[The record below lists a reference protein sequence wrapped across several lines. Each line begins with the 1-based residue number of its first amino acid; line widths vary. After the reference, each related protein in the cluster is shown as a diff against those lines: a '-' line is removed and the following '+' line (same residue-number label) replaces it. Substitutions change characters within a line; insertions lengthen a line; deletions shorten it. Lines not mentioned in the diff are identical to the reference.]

1 MRSYSRYSHHA
12 RRALSHARAL
22 VNRYRH
28 PQVDTGHIL
37 VGVMLAEGSMGCRV
51 LQDMNLSAVRAEP
64 HLRSLYPMLDL
75 PNADSYSDNTDV
87 LDRVLAMAESESDW
101 LGHHYIGTEH
111 LLLGITRTNIGNAGT
126 LLRLLATSSEQ
137 MRRRVRRALRDGTSE
152 LDLQFVKRSARL
164 SELSRRVISASEQMA
179 SGQDKNE
186 AVAGIGH
193 LLLVLLLESR
203 SPMSA
208 LLRASGLNEARLREG
223 LEAGD
228 PSLLVSIEGILNQAL
243 DPVER
248 IGNPGHYTG
257 TDQILFTLAL
267 DPEGA
272 AVLHAYGVNVAQ
284 LLRRLKPTLR

>member
-28 PQVDTGHIL
+28 PQVDTGHVL
-37 VGVMLAEGSMGCRV
+37 VGVMLTDGSMGCKV
-51 LQDMNLSAVRAEP
+51 LQEMGLSAARAEP
-64 HLRSLYPMLDL
+64 HLRTLYPVLDL
-75 PNADSYSDNTDV
+75 PNVDDTDT
-87 LDRVLAMAESESDW
+87 LDHMLTLAESESEW

-111 LLLGITRTNIGNAGT
+111 LLLGITRTNVGNASM
-126 LLRLLATSSEQ
+126 LLRLLNTSSEQ
-137 MRRRVRRALRDGTSE
+137 LRRRVRRSLHEGVSE

-164 SELSRRVISASEQMA
+164 SELSRRVISAAEQMA
-179 SGQDKNE
+179 TSEEHTDSGT
-186 AVAGIGH
+186 AGMGH

-208 LLRASGLNEARLREG
+208 LLRTSGLDEARLREG
-223 LEAGD
+223 LSSRD
-228 PSLLVSIEGILNQAL
+228 PALLVSIEGILNQAL

-248 IGNPGHYTG
+248 VGNPSYYTG

-272 AVLHAYGVNVAQ
+272 AVLHAYGVKVAQ
-284 LLRRLKPTLR
+284 LLRRLKPDLR